1 MRLSWVLSILAL
13 GANAQKASE
22 CPLQGPA
29 FPAPTALSK
38 SRVFLKAAES
48 LTLHLKEAIHNG
60 SLPSTS
66 FSVQVFS
73 GQESHSAFTFSHTDD
88 GVANGSVGV
97 QEVTED
103 SIFRIG
109 SISKLWTMFLYMT
122 LDGTKYFH
130 HRVSKYVPELQTN
143 HKEQQNA
150 IDHVQWHDV
159 TISELASHQAG
170 ILRDYAFGD
179 LGFQS
184 TTLQALGLPA
194 LPKSDQLTCGSTVA
208 CDRKEFFEGVLKA
221 HPLTS
226 NSHTP
231 IYSNAGYQILGYA
244 LEAIAKAD
252 FEDILIDRLI
262 KPLNLTR
269 SGLQPKPEFG
279 VIPSN
284 ETYSW
289 FNHTVGDE
297 NPAGGVFSSSK
308 DMATVGR
315 AILSSALVK
324 PAITRRWLKPAT
336 HTSSLQ
342 HSVGAP
348 WEIYS
353 FSTDDRRVDIY
364 SKAGDIGV
372 YSSFMGLSPDYN
384 AGFTILLAGNSN
396 PHQLTANVAEM
407 IADIVLP
414 ALEETAKSQAAQ
426 RFAGTY
432 FVAHDGSNSSITI
445 TADDG
450 PGLKIT
456 EWTGNS
462 VDMLESL
469 MSLQGL
475 TDRSKLNIRLQPN
488 GLQTAGRIAFSAV
501 NLVANPAINGG
512 PIVGSCLSWILL
524 DSFVYGNIGL
534 TEFEFELDNNGYA
547 AAISPRAL
555 RITMTRA

>member
-1 MRLSWVLSILAL
+1 MRFSWVFSILAL
-13 GANAQKASE
+13 GANAQKVSE
-22 CPLQGPA
+22 CPLLGPA

-38 SRVFLKAAES
+38 SGVFLQATES
-48 LTLHLKEAIHNG
+48 LTLKLKEAIANG
-60 SLPSTS
+60 SLPSSS
-66 FSVQVFS
+66 FSIQLFS
-73 GQESHSAFTFSHTDD
+73 GHESHSAFTFSHTDD
-88 GVANGSVGV
+88 GIATGSIGV
-97 QEVTED
+97 REVNED

-122 LDGTKYFH
+122 LDGTKYFPH
-130 HRVSKYVPELQTN
+130 PVSSYVPELRTN
-143 HKEQQNA
+143 HKTKQNA
-150 IDHVQWHDV
+150 IDHVQWDDI
-159 TISELASHQAG
+159 TIGELASHQAG
-170 ILRDYAFGD
+170 ISRDYAFGD

-184 TTLQALGLPA
+184 TTLQALGFPTLS
-194 LPKSDQLTCGSTVA
+194 KSDRLTCGSTFN

-221 HPLTS
+221 HPLTT

-262 KPLNLTR
+262 KPLNLTQ
-269 SGLQPKPEFG
+269 SGLQPQSRFG

-284 ETYSW
+284 EAHSW
-289 FNHTVGDE
+289 FNYTVGDE

-353 FSTDDRRVDIY
+353 FATDKRQVDLY

-384 AGFTILLAGNSN
+384 AGFTVLLAGDSN
-396 PHQLTANVAEM
+396 PHQLTANLAEM
-407 IADIVLP
+407 IADNVLP
-414 ALEETAKSQAAQ
+414 ALEEAARSQALE
-426 RFAGTY
+426 RFAGKY
-432 FVAHDGSNSSITI
+432 FVAHGGSNSSITI

-456 EWTGNS
+456 EWTSNS
-462 VDMLESL
+462 VDMFKTLIA
-469 MSLQGL
+469 LQGL

-488 GLQTAGRIAFSAV
+488 GLETAGRIAFSAV
-501 NLVANPAINGG
+501 NLVANPASNGG
-512 PIVGSCLSWILL
+512 PILSSCLSWILL

-534 TEFEFELDNNGYA
+534 TEFEFELDNNGHA
-547 AAISPRAL
+547 AAIIPRAL
-555 RITMTRA
+555 RITIPRA